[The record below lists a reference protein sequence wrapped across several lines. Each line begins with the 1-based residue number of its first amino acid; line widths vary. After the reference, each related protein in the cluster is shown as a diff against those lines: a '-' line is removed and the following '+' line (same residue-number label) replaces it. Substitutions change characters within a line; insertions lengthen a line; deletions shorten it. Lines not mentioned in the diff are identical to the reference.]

1 MAPPRANAPPP
12 AGTAGPQATVSV
24 TERNDKIASLP
35 DQPGVY
41 WFKGSR
47 GEVLYVGKALR
58 LRDRVRSHFQDP
70 ASIGP
75 KQVALVRRVVDIDF
89 MAVDSETD
97 AFVLEATLIREHK
110 PPYNVALKDDKRYPY
125 LKVTWQ
131 EPYPRLLFV
140 RRIERDGARY
150 FGPYVEVKA
159 LRRLLRTTRSVFPM
173 RSCTD
178 IDAHI
183 AARRECLDFHIGRC
197 TGPCIAAQSREDYRA
212 MVERFC
218 DFLAGKRERVVEE
231 LRGLQERAAERRDYE
246 RAGRLRD
253 QIRGLTAMLERQRMI
268 DVGQASTDVLGLARS
283 GGRACAVVLKVR
295 ERRVVSRDVRWL
307 RGTGGRDEA
316 ELLEGVI
323 PLYYSGAQDVPERI
337 LVDAVPGDRELVEF
351 YLARVAGT
359 PVRVRPPRGA
369 AERALSRLARRNAA
383 FQLMRE
389 EAPRGGRP
397 GRVTD
402 EALDLQRALS
412 LPGPPRRIRC
422 FDISTLFG
430 RDTVASMVTFLDG
443 APLKAEYRRF
453 RVRTVAGQDDFA
465 AMEEVVRRHAE
476 RVARGEYAV
485 PDLLLIDGGPGQL
498 GAARRAAR
506 GTPLEA
512 VPAAG
517 LMKRLEEIALP
528 DAREPLQL
536 PRRSAGLKLLQ
547 RVRDEAHRFAIEYHR
562 LLRDRRARTSV
573 LEQVPGLGPKRRA
586 RLLERFGSVERLR
599 REPVDAIAAVP
610 GIGPRMAERIVSTM
624 RGPAEGEAS

>member
-1 MAPPRANAPPP
+1 MTDLAEK
-12 AGTAGPQATVSV
+12 TAT
-24 TERNDKIASLP
+24 LP

-47 GEVLYVGKALR
+47 GEVLYVGKARR

-70 ASIGP
+70 ASVGP
-75 KQVALVRRVVDIDF
+75 KQVALVRRVADVDF

-178 IDAHI
+178 IETHI
-183 AARRECLDFHIGRC
+183 AARRECLDYHIGRC
-197 TGPCIAAQSREDYRA
+197 TGPCIGAQSQADYRE
-212 MVERFC
+212 MVGRFC
-218 DFLAGKRERVVEE
+218 DFLAGKREGVVAE
-231 LRGLQERAAERRDYE
+231 LEAQRDAAVERLEYERAA
-246 RAGRLRD
+246 RLRD

-283 GGRACAVVLKVR
+283 GARACAVVLKVR

-307 RGTGGRDEA
+307 KGAQGEEEDR
-316 ELLEGVI
+316 LLGAFI
-323 PLYYSGAQDVPERI
+323 PLYYSGSQDVPER
-337 LVDAVPGDRELVEF
+337 VLVEGVSGERDLLEF
-351 YLARVAGT
+351 FLTRTSQA
-359 PVRVRPPRGA
+359 PVRVRPPRDA
-369 AERALSRLARRNAA
+369 AERALVRLARRNAA
-383 FQLMRE
+383 LQLVRE
-389 EAPRGGRP
+389 EGTRAGGP

-402 EALDLQRALS
+402 EALDLQRALG
-412 LPGPPRRIRC
+412 LPSPPRRIRC

-430 RDTVASMVTFLDG
+430 RDSVASMVTFLDG
-443 APLKAEYRRF
+443 SPHKAEYRRF
-453 RVRTVAGQDDFA
+453 RIRAVPGQDDFA
-465 AMEEVVRRHAE
+465 SMEEVVRRHAD
-476 RVARGEYAV
+476 RVGRGEYEPA
-485 PDLLLIDGGPGQL
+485 DLLLIDGGPGQL
-498 GAARRAAR
+498 SAARRAAR
-506 GTPLEA
+506 GSPLEG
-512 VPAAG
+512 VPAVG
-517 LMKRLEEIALP
+517 LMKRLEEISIP
-528 DAREPLQL
+528 DQREPLRL
-536 PRRSAGLKLLQ
+536 PRRSGALRLLQ

-562 LLRDRRARTSV
+562 TLRDRRARSSL

-586 RLLERFGSVERLR
+586 LLLRRFGSVERLR
-599 REPVDAIAAVP
+599 REPVEAIAAVP
-610 GIGPRMAERIVSTM
+610 GIGPRMAERIVEWA
-624 RGPAEGEAS
+624 RRPAGEEAT